1 VSIVLV
7 TGGAGYIGSHAC
19 KMLAEA
25 GHTPVAYDNLSQGHR
40 WAVRWGPLIE
50 ADIADRAALDAAF
63 AHWQPDAVMHFAAF
77 AQVGESV
84 RDPGKYYRNN
94 VGGSLCLLE
103 AMRDHGVDRLVF
115 SSTCAT
121 YGVPQQA
128 LLDESHPQQP
138 INPYGQSKLMV
149 EQILADFAA
158 AHGLRATTLRYF
170 NAAGAEPEAGIGEA
184 HGPETHLIPLVLEAA
199 NGLRPQL
206 TILGEDYPTA
216 DGTCVRDYIH
226 VSDLAQAHLLALA
239 GMDQADAGLRA
250 YNLGNGQG
258 FSVREV
264 IACAERV
271 SGRRVPVQV
280 GARRAGDPPVLVGD
294 AGKIRRELGWRPQHT
309 TLDSI
314 VDSAWRWLQQRARLE
329 TPAVVN
335 A

>member
-1 VSIVLV
+1 MSTILV

-19 KMLAEA
+19 RLLAAA
-25 GHTPVAYDNLSQGHR
+25 GHTPVVFDNLSQGHR
-40 WAVRWGPLIE
+40 WAVRWGPLIV
-50 ADIADRAALDAAF
+50 ADTADRAALDAAF
-63 AHWQPDAVMHFAAF
+63 TQWRPDAVMHFAAF

-94 VGGSLCLLE
+94 VGGTLSLLE
-103 AMRDHGVDRLVF
+103 AMRDHGVNRLVF

-128 LLDESHPQQP
+128 LLDEQHPQQP
-138 INPYGQSKLMV
+138 INPYGLSKLMV
-149 EQILADFAA
+149 EQMLADFAA

-184 HGPETHLIPLVLEAA
+184 HDPETHLIPLVLEAA
-199 NGLRPQL
+199 SGRRPQL
-206 TILGEDYPTA
+206 TILGDDYPTP

-239 GMDQADAGLRA
+239 AMDAAEPGLRA

-264 IACAERV
+264 IATAERV
-271 SGRRVPVQV
+271 SGLRVPVQV

-294 AGKIRRELGWRPQHT
+294 AGKIRRELGWQPLHT
-309 TLDSI
+309 ALDAI
-314 VDSAWRWLQQRARLE
+314 IASAWRWQQQRAE
-329 TPAVVN
+329 IESGA
-335 A
+335 AAEA